1 MPKYNVWR
9 KNETSCQWLLRQL
22 LREDTT
28 NASVKSTSSSSS
40 SNDENKPDSY
50 GEYLDAQVKNAQSQ
64 KVNFAKADDNTRKN
78 IAKNYAKIAKAKF
91 KDLNGLPSN
100 DNEADNMLKASIN
113 KNAMEM
119 SSDSNANDEAAAAEA
134 QKEIDNLTKSL
145 TESTKRDLSESA
157 NRMIESYNE
166 KRAASKREAE
176 DYFSKTFREEDSLDD
191 DYLSL
196 KNVFF

>member
-22 LREDTT
+22 LKEDSA

-50 GEYLDAQVKNAQSQ
+50 GEYLDAQVKNAQNQ

>member
-9 KNETSCQWLLRQL
+9 KNETTLLWLARML
-22 LREDTT
+22 LNEDTA
-28 NASVKSTSSSSS
+28 NSSVKSTPSSSS
-40 SNDENKPDSY
+40 SNDENKPDNY
-50 GEYLDAQVKNAQSQ
+50 GEYLDAQVKNAQNQ

-166 KRAASKREAE
+166 KKATSMRETE

>member
-50 GEYLDAQVKNAQSQ
+50 GEYLDAQVKNAQNQ

>member
-9 KNETSCQWLLRQL
+9 KNETSYQWLLRQL

-50 GEYLDAQVKNAQSQ
+50 GEYLDAQVKNAQNQ

>member
-9 KNETSCQWLLRQL
+9 KGENTTLWLMRMLN
-22 LREDTT
+22 EDTM
-28 NASVKSTSSSSS
+28 NVSVKSTSSSSA

-50 GEYLDAQVKNAQSQ
+50 GEYLDAQVKNAQNQ

-119 SSDSNANDEAAAAEA
+119 SSDSNASDEAAAAEA

-145 TESTKRDLSESA
+145 TESTKESLSESA

-166 KRAASKREAE
+166 KKAASQRETE

>member
-22 LREDTT
+22 LKEDSA

-50 GEYLDAQVKNAQSQ
+50 GEYLDAQVKNAQNQ

-166 KRAASKREAE
+166 KRTASKREAE

>member
-1 MPKYNVWR
+1 MLKYNVWR
-9 KNETSCQWLLRQL
+9 KNETTLLWLARML
-22 LREDTT
+22 LNEDTA
-28 NASVKSTSSSSS
+28 NSSVKSTPSSSS
-40 SNDENKPDSY
+40 SNDENKPDNY
-50 GEYLDAQVKNAQSQ
+50 GEYLDAQVKNAQNQ

-157 NRMIESYNE
+157 NKMIDSYNE
-166 KRAASKREAE
+166 KKATSMRETE

>member
-22 LREDTT
+22 LKEDSA

-50 GEYLDAQVKNAQSQ
+50 GEYLDAQVKNAQNQ

-176 DYFSKTFREEDSLDD
+176 DYFSKTFRKEDSLDD